1 MSKFSRVAERSFEG
15 CRFWGLEQK
24 MDNIGIALIVGGA
37 ASLCSGLIF
46 LLPVERGSSS
56 SPATIEQSINEIEAH
71 LQRARRQ
78 LGDPN

>member
-1 MSKFSRVAERSFEG
+1 
-15 CRFWGLEQK
+15 

-56 SPATIEQSINEIEAH
+56 SPATTEQNLTEIEAH
-71 LQRARRQ
+71 LQRTRQ
-78 LGDPN
+78 RKAPN